1 MIDDFCKQLVAR
13 HPASVGRWVLGRIAE
28 DNPLGASDSSGST
41 WQLLDRELS
50 TAPLHADSVVLLP
63 EGNTSEILHLEF
75 QTRPDAAIAERMLD
89 YWIRLHRR
97 FHQPIRQAVI
107 HLKPTRSRL
116 ARVEELAI
124 DHTRHRFSSLR
135 LWEQDPAPLLADPGL
150 LLRQVQ
156 QRLQAIADPDQRR
169 LTGSG
174 CQLLA
179 GLTFPPD
186 VIQRLLAMSI
196 LEDSSVYQLIKRK
209 GLEEGR
215 VQGLVEGRVEGRVE
229 GLDQGR
235 RQEALDL
242 LGRQLLR
249 RCGPLNTHQDAAIAA
264 LPLETLEQLGEALL
278 DFNSPEDFNRW
289 LAALNPGP

>member
-1 MIDDFCKQLVAR
+1 VIDDFCKQLVAR
-13 HPASVGRWVLGRIAE
+13 HPASVGSWVLGRIAD
-28 DNPLGASDSSGST
+28 DNPLGASDSGGST

-107 HLKPTRSRL
+107 HLKPTRSHL

-215 VQGLVEGRVEGRVE
+215 VQGLVEGRVEG
-229 GLDQGR
+229 LDQGR

-278 DFNSPEDFNRW
+278 DFNSAEDFNRW

>member
-1 MIDDFCKQLVAR
+1 VLFFGPVIDDFCKQLVAR
-13 HPASVGRWVLGRIAE
+13 HPASVGRWVLGSIAE
-28 DNPLGASDSSGST
+28 AEVPAGGA

-50 TAPLHADSVVLLP
+50 SAPLHADSVVLLP
-63 EGNTSEILHLEF
+63 ESSTGAILHLEF
-75 QTRPDAAIAERMLD
+75 QTRPDA
-89 YWIRLHRR
+89 
-97 FHQPIRQAVI
+97 
-107 HLKPTRSRL
+107 
-116 ARVEELAI
+116 
-124 DHTRHRFSSLR
+124 
-135 LWEQDPAPLLADPGL
+135 
-150 LLRQVQ
+150 
-156 QRLQAIADPDQRR
+156 AIADPDQRR

-179 GLTFPPD
+179 GLAFPPD

-215 VQGLVEGRVEGRVE
+215 AEGRAQ

-242 LGRQLLR
+242 LGRLLLR
-249 RCGPLNTHQDAAIAA
+249 RCGPLSSGQQEAIAA

-278 DFNSPEDFNRW
+278 DFSGADDLNRW
-289 LAALNPGP
+289 LAAPKPGP

>member
-1 MIDDFCKQLVAR
+1 
-13 HPASVGRWVLGRIAE
+13 
-28 DNPLGASDSSGST
+28 
-41 WQLLDRELS
+41 
-50 TAPLHADSVVLLP
+50 
-63 EGNTSEILHLEF
+63 
-75 QTRPDAAIAERMLD
+75 
-89 YWIRLHRR
+89 
-97 FHQPIRQAVI
+97 
-107 HLKPTRSRL
+107 
-116 ARVEELAI
+116 
-124 DHTRHRFSSLR
+124 
-135 LWEQDPAPLLADPGL
+135 
-150 LLRQVQ
+150 VQ

-215 VQGLVEGRVEGRVE
+215 VQGLVEGRVEG
-229 GLDQGR
+229 LDQGR

-278 DFNSPEDFNRW
+278 DFNSAEDFNRW

>member
-28 DNPLGASDSSGST
+28 DNPLGASDSGGST

-63 EGNTSEILHLEF
+63 EGTTSEILHLEF

-215 VQGLVEGRVEGRVE
+215 VQGL
-229 GLDQGR
+229 DQGR

-278 DFNSPEDFNRW
+278 DFNSAEDFNRW

>member
-28 DNPLGASDSSGST
+28 DNPLGASDSGGST

-215 VQGLVEGRVEGRVE
+215 VQGL
-229 GLDQGR
+229 DQGR

>member
-28 DNPLGASDSSGST
+28 DNPLGASDSGGST

-215 VQGLVEGRVEGRVE
+215 VQGLVEGRVEG
-229 GLDQGR
+229 LDQGR

>member
-28 DNPLGASDSSGST
+28 DNPLGASDSGGST

-63 EGNTSEILHLEF
+63 EGNTSAILHLEF

-215 VQGLVEGRVEGRVE
+215 VQGLVEGRVEG
-229 GLDQGR
+229 LDQGR

-278 DFNSPEDFNRW
+278 DFNSAEDFNRW

>member
-1 MIDDFCKQLVAR
+1 VIDDFCKQLVAR

-28 DNPLGASDSSGST
+28 DNPLGASDSGGST

-215 VQGLVEGRVEGRVE
+215 VQGLVEGRVEG
-229 GLDQGR
+229 LDQGR

-278 DFNSPEDFNRW
+278 DFNSAEDFNRW

>member
-28 DNPLGASDSSGST
+28 DNPLGASDSGGST

-63 EGNTSEILHLEF
+63 EGNTSAILHLEF

-135 LWEQDPAPLLADPGL
+135 LWEQDPAPLLADPDL

-215 VQGLVEGRVEGRVE
+215 VQGL
-229 GLDQGR
+229 DQGR

>member
-63 EGNTSEILHLEF
+63 EGNTSAILHLEF

-135 LWEQDPAPLLADPGL
+135 LWEQDPAPLLADPDL

-215 VQGLVEGRVEGRVE
+215 VQGL
-229 GLDQGR
+229 DQGR